1 MKNLINRTPETLP
14 IPGTLLNSEHRVPN
28 GKSESRRVAMISTHG
43 YVAASPILGA
53 ADTGGQVVYVI
64 ELSKQLARLGYL
76 VDIWTR
82 HFEDQPEVE
91 PVCSGVRIIRIPCG
105 GSKFIPKEYLH
116 ESLEEWVSGAMQ
128 LIRENRLNYE
138 FLNSHYWDAG
148 IAGRGLA
155 EKLNVPHYHTPHSLG
170 IWKMRQMEADFPNNK
185 ENFEARY
192 NFTVRN
198 REEHRLYQDSDRILA
213 TTPVQIDMLVEDYA
227 LPLAKLCLVSPG
239 YDESR
244 FFPVSSATRTK
255 LRHKFHFEG
264 KVILALGRLAR
275 NKGYDLLIR
284 AFREV
289 LERVP
294 DAYLHL
300 AVGGEEM
307 NDDERHLLVE
317 YKNLAATLGLSQRVC
332 FTGYVRDE
340 DLADFYR
347 AADVFALSSR
357 YEPFGMTVIEAMAC
371 GTPVVASINGGFWQV
386 LQYGVDG
393 LFADPFDTLDFGI
406 TLSKPLRYS
415 KLAKSLSR
423 RGAEHAVRSFTWP
436 GIARQF
442 LAASATSKG
451 SVAAEVHSRKRSSS
465 ESSTEIFQR

>member
-1 MKNLINRTPETLP
+1 
-14 IPGTLLNSEHRVPN
+14 
-28 GKSESRRVAMISTHG
+28 MISTHG
-43 YVAASPILGA
+43 YVAASPMLGA

-82 HFEDQPEVE
+82 NFEDQMEIE

-105 GSKFIPKEYLH
+105 GRKFIPKEYLH
-116 ESLEEWVSGAMQ
+116 ESLGEWVSGAMQ
-128 LIRENRLNYE
+128 FIRRNGLNYE

-148 IAGRGLA
+148 LAGRSLA
-155 EKLNVPHYHTPHSLG
+155 KKLNIPHYHTPHSLG
-170 IWKMRQMEADFPNNK
+170 LWKMRQMEADFPDKK
-185 ENFEARY
+185 EKFETLY

-198 REEHRLYQDSDRILA
+198 REEHRLYQDSDLVLA
-213 TTPVQIDMLVEDYA
+213 TTPVQMEMLVEDYA
-227 LPLAKLCLVSPG
+227 LPLEKLRLVSPG

-244 FFPVSSATRTK
+244 FFPVSSATRTE
-255 LRHKFHFEG
+255 LRRKFHFEG

-284 AFREV
+284 AFGEV

-294 DAYLHL
+294 DACLHL
-300 AVGGEEM
+300 AVGGEEL
-307 NDDERHLLVE
+307 NEDEGQLLE
-317 YKNLAATLGLSQRVC
+317 KYKQLANTLGLSHRVF

-393 LFADPFDTLDFGI
+393 LFADPFDTQDFGI
-406 TLSKPLRYS
+406 TLSKPLRFP

-423 RGAEHAVRSFTWP
+423 CGTEHAVRSFTWQ
-436 GIARQF
+436 GIAQQF
-442 LAASATSKG
+442 VAELLTMKG
-451 SVAAEVHSRKRSSS
+451 SVAVEVLARMKSSS
-465 ESSTEIFQR
+465 AASAQISHR